1 MEIFAF
7 FAPRAAFERAA
18 AAAREFPSGAR
29 AVVVN
34 KAGWAVVAAAV
45 VVAAGVAVAVVAGW
59 VDVAAAAAVFFAG
72 AG

>member
-18 AAAREFPSGAR
+18 AAAREYPSGAW

-34 KAGWAVVAAAV
+34 KAVWAV

-59 VDVAAAAAVFFAG
+59 VDVAADAAVFFAG